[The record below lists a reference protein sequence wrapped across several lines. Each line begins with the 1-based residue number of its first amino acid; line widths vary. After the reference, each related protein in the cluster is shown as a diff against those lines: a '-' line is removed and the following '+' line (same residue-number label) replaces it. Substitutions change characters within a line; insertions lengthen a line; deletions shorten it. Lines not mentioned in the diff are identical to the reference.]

1 MLIDIWLAFE
11 HLDQLVLI
19 KLFLNEVVFDK
30 NGNHKILKKNNGLY
44 IFSVMLVLFV
54 FVTLFDLLVF

>member
-19 KLFLNEVVFDK
+19 KLFLHEVVFDK
-30 NGNHKILKKNNGLY
+30 NGNQKILKKNNGLY